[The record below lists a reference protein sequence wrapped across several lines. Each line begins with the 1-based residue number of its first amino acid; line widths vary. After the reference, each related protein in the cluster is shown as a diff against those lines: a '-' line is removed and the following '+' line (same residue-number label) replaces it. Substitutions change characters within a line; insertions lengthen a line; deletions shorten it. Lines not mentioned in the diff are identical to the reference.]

1 MEYVTPK
8 FNKDRFTC
16 PHCNTVAHQLWANH
30 IRANKEIST
39 SKSAQDYYIKYSYY
53 LSDLKSAKCEYCDKY
68 SLWIKEKMIYPRKA
82 NVPEPNEDMPES
94 VKKDYV
100 EASKIVNDSPRS
112 ACALLRVALEK
123 LMIELGY
130 KKGNL
135 YEKINNFV
143 GEDKG
148 SDLEHSL
155 TSVRV
160 IGNDCVHSGVLDIKD
175 NKPVAVA
182 LFNIINY
189 IIEDTITKKRKI
201 DEIYNII
208 PDSKKLK
215 KSS

>member
-1 MEYVTPK
+1 MEYVTPE

-16 PHCNTVAHQLWANH
+16 PHCNTVAHQLWTNR
-30 IRANKEIST
+30 IRASKENST
-39 SKSAQDYYIKYSYY
+39 SKSAQDHYTEYSYY

-68 SLWIKEKMIYPRKA
+68 SLWIKEKMIYPRKTS
-82 NVPEPNEDMPES
+82 VPEPNEDMSEK
-94 VKKDYV
+94 VKEDYI

-160 IGNDCVHSGVLDIKD
+160 IGNDSVHSGVLDIKD
-175 NKPVAVA
+175 NKPIAVA
-182 LFNIINY
+182 LFNILNY
-189 IIEDTITKKRKI
+189 IVEDTITKKRKI
-201 DEIYNII
+201 DEIYDII

-215 KSS
+215 